1 MNRWVGTAEYT
12 SCACL
17 KSNSKHWGKVFNL
30 AYALKF
36 ANTSRGFSSEFGHF
50 SFPNAKTDFLLS
62 CFFTD
67 YTTIEN
73 YWFLTKGTNSCS
85 EEFMIFKTDIVD
97 SITIGNVLAN
107 PSHSNP
113 RKAEKSSKGPWW
125 KWCWSWRRRY
135 QTKFKACCR
144 VQCWYIPSYGNRPWV
159 VGRSFNDYWHGVH
172 RKCLFI
178 GFLIFVAC

>member
-1 MNRWVGTAEYT
+1 MHPVLVLRAIANIE
-12 SCACL
+12 
-17 KSNSKHWGKVFNL
+17 GKYSILPMPLNLRTRADVFV
-30 AYALKF
+30 
-36 ANTSRGFSSEFGHF
+36 AN
-50 SFPNAKTDFLLS
+50 FLLS

-113 RKAEKSSKGPWW
+113 RKAEKSSKGP
-125 KWCWSWRRRY
+125 
-135 QTKFKACCR
+135 
-144 VQCWYIPSYGNRPWV
+144 
-159 VGRSFNDYWHGVH
+159 
-172 RKCLFI
+172 
-178 GFLIFVAC
+178 